1 MPTAEAG
8 TFSLLT
14 MKNKVQTIF
23 YLSIAAAI
31 LVGVLSA
38 FFLGGN
44 SGLFPDSGMTR
55 TAYEL
60 DNAGDVRTVYVDGA
74 VENPGWYS
82 CSVGETFGQVA
93 GKAGLLNNSVV
104 KNSDAVILCDVS
116 RIYVC
121 FEENGEV
128 KYAVNVNDGLFG
140 DLCVYAGISESVAK
154 KITSYI
160 DENGKLKSK
169 KELLYNDVL
178 TAKEW
183 EENHFRMYVEVEE

>member
-8 TFSLLT
+8 TFSILT
-14 MKNKVQTIF
+14 MKNKIQTIF

-31 LVGVLSA
+31 LVGVLAA
-38 FFLGGN
+38 FFLSGN
-44 SGLFPDSGMTR
+44 TGLFPDSGMAR

-60 DNAGDVRTVYVDGA
+60 DYTGDVRTVYVDGA

-82 CSVGETFGQVA
+82 CRVGETFGQVV
-93 GKAGLLNNSVV
+93 GKAGLLENSVV
-104 KNSDAVILCDVS
+104 KNPDTVISYDIS

-128 KYAVNVNDGLFG
+128 KYAVNVNDGLF
-140 DLCVYAGISESVAK
+140 DELYIYSGISESVAK
-154 KITSYI
+154 KITCYI

-178 TAKEW
+178 TAEEW
-183 EENHFRMYVEVEE
+183 KENHFRMYIEVEE

>member
-14 MKNKVQTIF
+14 MKNKVQIIF
-23 YLSIAAAI
+23 YLSISAAI
-31 LVGVLSA
+31 LVGVLFV
-38 FFLGGN
+38 FFLTGN
-44 SGLFPDSGMTR
+44 TGLFPDSGMAR

-60 DNAGDVRTVYVDGA
+60 DKTDDGRTIYVDGA
-74 VENPGWYS
+74 VANPGWYC

-93 GKAGLLNNSVV
+93 GKAGLLKNSVV
-104 KNSDAVILCDVS
+104 KNPDAVIFNDIS

-128 KYAVNVNDGLFG
+128 KYAVNVNGGLFG
-140 DLCVYAGISESVAK
+140 ELYAYSGISESVAK
-154 KITSYI
+154 KIVCYI
-160 DENGKLKSK
+160 DANGKLKSK

-178 TAKEW
+178 TLKEW

>member
-31 LVGVLSA
+31 LVGVLLA
-38 FFLGGN
+38 FFLGDNNGLFAN
-44 SGLFPDSGMTR
+44 SGASR
-55 TAYEL
+55 TVIEL
-60 DNAGDVRTVYVDGA
+60 NNENECRYVYVDGA

-93 GKAGLLNNSVV
+93 FKAGLLENSVV
-104 KNSDAVILCDVS
+104 NNTDVVIPYGVS

-128 KYAVNVNDGLFG
+128 KYAVNVNDGLFS
-140 DLCVYAGISESVAK
+140 DLYVYAGISESVAK